1 MKTIILVRHAH
12 AMTAYEAGVQTDSAR
27 PLSDEGR
34 QKAAQT
40 ARELASQSIRPQII
54 FTSPLLRAVQTS
66 EILAQTLG
74 APVSAETILNGMYDE
89 PAVRDFLTEQL
100 EKYDTV
106 LAVGHNPNISYMTHL
121 LGGQVYHFSPGS
133 FAVVNMQDET
143 HPQIISFGE

>member
-40 ARELASQSIRPQII
+40 ARELASQNIRPQII

-74 APVSAETILNGMYDE
+74 APVSAETTM
-89 PAVRDFLTEQL
+89 PAT
-100 EKYDTV
+100 
-106 LAVGHNPNISYMTHL
+106 S
-121 LGGQVYHFSPGS
+121 
-133 FAVVNMQDET
+133 
-143 HPQIISFGE
+143 